1 MRTLAFFCSNSG
13 SVVCRVAHEHAFS
26 GVDGDGRDGQ
36 CRFVGNVHFPHAV
49 VVNAKPLYPFAVDLL
64 GIVDLDFL
72 HQFVEHPRRE
82 LSGAG
87 VFADDGHEHIR

>member
-1 MRTLAFFCSNSG
+1 MFLQHLKSCEDTRFFCSNGG

-64 GIVDLDFL
+64 GIVSPGGMGSTF
-72 HQFVEHPRRE
+72 
-82 LSGAG
+82 
-87 VFADDGHEHIR
+87 